1 MSIHDHP
8 VDEAFQATANKIA
21 NSILASLELA
31 VPMMA
36 ERSGIHIQKEHLMIG
51 GLTTAILK
59 LAKVHDMDIV
69 QLARS
74 DRHFLAIGLNNAA
87 SNAPSAIE
95 TRSLLDNLTHII
107 KNGGE
112 CPCPKCSKEREPS
125 LNEQTAKEIL
135 TEIEREQTR

>member
-1 MSIHDHP
+1 MSINDQP
-8 VDEAFQATANKIA
+8 VDEAFQVTTNKMA
-21 NSILASLELA
+21 SSILASLELVA
-31 VPMMA
+31 PMMA
-36 ERSGIHIQKEHLMIG
+36 ERSGIHIQKEHLMVG
-51 GLTTAILK
+51 ALTTALLK

-74 DRHFLAIGLNNAA
+74 GRHFLAIGVNNAT

-107 KNGGE
+107 QSGGE
-112 CPCPKCSKEREPS
+112 CLCSKCSKEREPS

-135 TEIEREQTR
+135 AEIEREQTR